1 MVDPCRHEE
10 SWLLL
15 PWLANGRLSHA
26 ERARLE
32 EHLRG
37 CAQCAREAAR
47 QRLVC
52 HALTEP
58 ERVTYAPGP

>member
-1 MVDPCRHEE
+1 MMVDPCHHEE

-37 CAQCAREAAR
+37 CAQCA
-47 QRLVC
+47 
-52 HALTEP
+52 
-58 ERVTYAPGP
+58 